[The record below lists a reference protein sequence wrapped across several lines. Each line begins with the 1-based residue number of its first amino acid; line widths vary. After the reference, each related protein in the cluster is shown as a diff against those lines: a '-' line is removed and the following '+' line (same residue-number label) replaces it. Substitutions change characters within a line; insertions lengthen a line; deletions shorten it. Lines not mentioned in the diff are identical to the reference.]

1 MTPTGASRGM
11 RMRRWFLVRHGQT
24 EWNRVGRAQGQAN
37 PPLNRE
43 GFEQAEAVGVRLAP
57 VAFEAAYSSDLRR
70 AVDTAEPVM
79 RGRDAPITYRRDLR
93 EKSFGEWEGMTYE
106 ELRRRYPRMLEK
118 LFDERPDFSPPGG
131 ESDRALLNRAAGAVA
146 RIGARHDG
154 AGGNLLVVSHGGTLR
169 AMMVSML
176 GLPVG
181 AMWRLRLSNAGLSVV
196 TVYEGGGATL
206 DLLNDTS
213 HLGSGLDA

>member
-1 MTPTGASRGM
+1 
-11 RMRRWFLVRHGQT
+11 MRRWFLVRHGQT

-43 GFEQAEAVGVRLAP
+43 GLEQAEALGVRLAA
-57 VAFEAAYSSDLRR
+57 VAFEAAYSSDLVR
-70 AVDTAEPVM
+70 AVATAEPIV

-93 EKSFGEWEGMTYE
+93 EKSFGEWEGMSYE
-106 ELRRRYPRMLEK
+106 EVRRLYPRMLEE
-118 LFDERPDFSPPGG
+118 LFDERPDFAPPGG
-131 ESDRALLNRAAGAVA
+131 ESDRALLSRAAGAVA
-146 RIGARHDG
+146 RIRARHDG

-169 AMMVSML
+169 AMMASML
-176 GLPVG
+176 GLPVH

-196 TVYEGGGATL
+196 TVYEEGGATI

-213 HLGSGLDA
+213 HLGSGFDA

>member
-1 MTPTGASRGM
+1 
-11 RMRRWFLVRHGQT
+11 MRRWFLVRHGQT

-43 GFEQAEAVGVRLAP
+43 GLEQAEALGVRLAL
-57 VAFEAAYSSDLRR
+57 VAFDAAYSSDLVR
-70 AVDTAEPVM
+70 AADTAAPVM
-79 RGRDAPITYRRDLR
+79 RGRDLPITYRRDLR
-93 EKSFGEWEGMTYE
+93 EKDFGEWEGMTYE
-106 ELRRRYPRMLEK
+106 EIRRRYPRMLEE
-118 LFDERPDFSPPGG
+118 LFDERPDFAPPGG
-131 ESDRALLNRAAGAVA
+131 ESDRTLLSRAAGAVA
-146 RIGARHDG
+146 RIRARHDG

-196 TVYEGGGATL
+196 TVYEEGGVTL

-213 HLGSGLDA
+213 HLGSGFDA